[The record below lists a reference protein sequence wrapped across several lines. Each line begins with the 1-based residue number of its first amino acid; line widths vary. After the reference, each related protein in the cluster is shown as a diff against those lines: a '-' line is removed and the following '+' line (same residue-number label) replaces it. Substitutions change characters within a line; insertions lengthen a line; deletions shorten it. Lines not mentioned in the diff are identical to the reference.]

1 MRRQVTVEF
10 TLPEPLHDE
19 LRIGPDGPWCVPI
32 ALLEKQPLRH
42 FDLLEDDE
50 WRPILGREHN
60 GPIASALVLAAARL
74 AIDSETVDSEVRLQL
89 HRIALGDP
97 PDARAALA
105 VLRGRAHHEQEV
117 RTILD
122 HDTSGY
128 FVETFAESYMLIA
141 LLPSPFG
148 RRILKYSYDEHLRFI
163 RGRPGRARRLAGRL
177 GWSPLVID
185 IAVPTAAH
193 TASYHAEVV
202 VPEELRIDAVVRD
215 GVTNKLLSSD
225 IERGV
230 DRASLHAPGVALDA
244 DPLLKV
250 AVSAERSGV
259 PTLAFVISAVTALLL
274 LLGAAV
280 GRLGLTDGRLVG
292 GGAARGLGAVRGD
305 RRPRRR
311 APARAR
317 DLRRPAL
324 AAVDHR
330 DRRAGGGGQRRVRR
344 LPRRA
349 RHDLV
354 RRRWRRR
361 AGLSR
366 PRDSIHA
373 SRAAEAQARRAR
385 HRRQDVTM
393 TFSKLTA
400 FVARDRRLPP
410 SGWPP
415 ASLFVPS
422 AEHRNLAGVRA
433 PKPITPEQAKW
444 LREQRAA

>member
-1 MRRQVTVEF
+1 MHATWPDELYADAAWPVALACLQLLSEEARWIHRRVETVDLLAQELVRRQVTVEF

-89 HRIALGDP
+89 HRIAQGDP

-105 VLRGRAHHEQEV
+105 VLRGRAHHEEEV

-141 LLPSPFG
+141 LLPRPFG

-280 GRLGLTDGRLVG
+280 GRLGSLTAGSSVAVLLAGSVLFAATVARGGEHRLVRG
-292 GGAARGLGAVRGD
+292 IFVGQRWLLSITAIAALGAAASVAFGASPGVRDTIWYAAGGAG
-305 RRPRRR
+305 
-311 APARAR
+311 
-317 DLRRPAL
+317 AL
-324 AAVDHR
+324 AC
-330 DRRAGGGGQRRVRR
+330 
-344 LPRRA
+344 L
-349 RHDLV
+349 
-354 RRRWRRR
+354 
-361 AGLSR
+361 GLA
-366 PRDSIHA
+366 I
-373 SRAAEAQARRAR
+373 
-385 HRRQDVTM
+385 
-393 TFSKLTA
+393 A
-400 FVARDRRLPP
+400 FM
-410 SGWPP
+410 
-415 ASLFVPS
+415 
-422 AEHRNLAGVRA
+422 
-433 PKPITPEQAKW
+433 QAKP
-444 LREQRAA
+444 LKRKQGEPGTDDRT